1 MFYEG
6 VRKKGLSEFLF
17 SGCVNWDSHSGE
29 QLGSIYSNLK
39 WSPVTQQFYF
49 SETALEKYSHTCTN
63 RNTRMS
69 TEGSF
74 SCVCLNIYL
83 AAPGLSR
90 GTQDQHMGFS
100 SLTRDRTQIP

>member
-6 VRKKGLSEFLF
+6 VRKRGLSEALF
-17 SGCVNWDSHSGE
+17 FGCMNWDSHSGE

-49 SETALEKYSHTCTN
+49 SEIALEKYSHMCTN
-63 RNTRMS
+63 RHTRIS

-74 SCVCLNIYL
+74 PYVCLNIYL

-90 GTQDQHMGFS
+90 GT
-100 SLTRDRTQIP
+100 